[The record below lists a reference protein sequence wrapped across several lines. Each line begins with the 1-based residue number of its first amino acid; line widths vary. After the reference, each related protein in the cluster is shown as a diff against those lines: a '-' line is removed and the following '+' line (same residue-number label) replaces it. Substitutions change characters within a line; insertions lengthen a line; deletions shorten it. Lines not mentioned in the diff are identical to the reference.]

1 MNKKKVIKW
10 LILFSWLFVIFMFSH
25 QQNSGEITKEIISTT
40 ISVKE
45 ESKTEP
51 LLDGIN
57 YVIRKNAHITEFI
70 ILTLILFSLVSEYTK
85 NEKKIILIS
94 IIGCILF
101 AAGDEFHQYFVPG
114 RSALVTDVLIDS
126 IGALIALIIYKIY
139 NKNKV
144 LINKHRLES

>member
-1 MNKKKVIKW
+1 
-10 LILFSWLFVIFMFSH
+10 MFSH